1 ATQTG
6 FIVAWLGVF
15 AVLLSPVAAGL
26 MTRVDVRIT
35 ISGGILWMALMS
47 VLRASWNADVG
58 YWTLALPHI
67 LQGIG
72 MPFFFVG
79 LTALALSSV
88 PAQHQTSAA
97 GLMSFLRTL
106 CGAIGTAVATTAW
119 DDASRT
125 SRSELVSSLNNTE
138 ATMSSLQSAGLTLEQ
153 ARAAIERLIDVQA
166 STLGV
171 LHLFLASGVVF
182 VIADLSVWFAPRPK
196 QISMGGGH

>member
-1 ATQTG
+1 M
-6 FIVAWLGVF
+6 
-15 AVLLSPVAAGL
+15 AV
-26 MTRVDVRIT
+26 
-35 ISGGILWMALMS
+35 MS
-47 VLRASWNADVG
+47 ILRASWNADVG

-106 CGAIGTAVATTAW
+106 CGAIGTAIATTAW

-125 SRSELVSSLNNTE
+125 SRSHLVSSLTNV
-138 ATMSSLQSAGLTLEQ
+138 SSTKPSLTKSALPPAQPPL
-153 ARAAIERLIDVQA
+153 AIA
-166 STLGV
+166 
-171 LHLFLASGVVF
+171 
-182 VIADLSVWFAPRPK
+182 
-196 QISMGGGH
+196 